1 MSNPFGNRD
10 NMPSHPTHKTI
21 GAAIGTALALLAIA
35 TALIVAAINPA
46 LNGHVI
52 AVATGIGIGVIALVV
67 TIVTVVLSRL
77 RLPSNNDAWVFW

>member
-1 MSNPFGNRD
+1 MSTRSEIETTL
-10 NMPSHPTHKTI
+10 PSHRFTKLLA
-21 GAAIGTALALLAIA
+21 AAIGTGLALLAIA

-52 AVATGIGIGVIALVV
+52 AVATGIGIGVIALAVS
-67 TIVTVVLSRL
+67 IVTVVLSRL